1 MPSLSAARVI
11 RDCFKILA
19 PSILRQKDS
28 FYAVHYRPSAGGKAQ
43 IGCRGCIYGQGE
55 AGKRPTVKRSNSSKL
70 SC

>member
-28 FYAVHYRPSAGGKAQ
+28 FYVVHYRVSADGKARSIAEVASQ
-43 IGCRGCIYGQGE
+43 PRRGGE
-55 AGKRPTVKRSNSSKL
+55 TAYDEKVQ
-70 SC
+70 